1 MKKTM
6 ERNHGRDK
14 QRERANERVRGR
26 GWGVEAGEKVLNRI
40 KSEGEDGGRTV
51 SAEALGEGGGV
62 GDVIGRV
69 LLWHQG
75 DH

>member
-1 MKKTM
+1 M
-6 ERNHGRDK
+6 E
-14 QRERANERVRGR
+14 NEG
-26 GWGVEAGEKVLNRI
+26 LTI
-40 KSEGEDGGRTV
+40 

-75 DH
+75 DQ

>member
-1 MKKTM
+1 MGII
-6 ERNHGRDK
+6 ERMIYIGLS
-14 QRERANERVRGR
+14 E
-26 GWGVEAGEKVLNRI
+26 VENV
-40 KSEGEDGGRTV
+40 SHTV
-51 SAEALGEGGGV
+51 STEALGEGGGV